1 MAKGPVKRRR
11 YHKENLLSV
20 ERRRYHKEDLLSVVA
35 ILCVSE
41 WMLVTWMK
49 SNLSTKALLGS
60 KLGSRVEESLPPPK
74 KKRDKGKKKEQE
86 KQEEQRRLPNQ
97 EAEGQKD
104 VAVDVYARD

>member
-1 MAKGPVKRRR
+1 
-11 YHKENLLSV
+11 
-20 ERRRYHKEDLLSVVA
+20 
-35 ILCVSE
+35 
-41 WMLVTWMK
+41 MK
-49 SNLSTKALLGS
+49 SNLSTKALLES

-74 KKRDKGKKKEQE
+74 KKEKGKKKEQE